1 MGIVPEGVLEM
12 PSKRTILSIM
22 VLAAVVCALGLAV
35 RLCFFTPTQ
44 QNYRRAQYWID
55 QSIDMPYQ
63 DGFTLNSAMYD
74 LYHRL
79 RRRGM
84 RRVGM
89 SVLRGDHA
97 ESKADSPIHY
107 SSHDLPLSQSL
118 TELLRPLGLG
128 YRIEAE
134 EDGVFIRIRSMEKI
148 AELDGGQ

>member
-1 MGIVPEGVLEM
+1 M
-12 PSKRTILSIM
+12 PSKRAILSIIL
-22 VLAAVVCALGLAV
+22 LAAVVCALGLAV

-63 DGFTLNSAMYD
+63 DGFTLKSAMYD

-89 SVLRGDHA
+89 SVLRGDPGDPA
-97 ESKADSPIHY
+97 ESKADWPIHY
-107 SSHDLPLSQSL
+107 SSRDLPLGQSL
-118 TELLRPLGLG
+118 TELLEPLGLG
-128 YRIEAE
+128 YYIHADK
-134 EDGVFIRIRSMEKI
+134 DGVFIRIRSLADI
-148 AELDGGQ
+148 AKYATRR